1 MKKFYNALNYTIF
14 LIFLTIIF
22 YSLKIII
29 KKYDLKLNFN
39 IKEIYFQY
47 LYIFFF
53 AVISGLLLFFGFKNF
68 NEIIYYFLK
77 NKSLSEVASSTIV
90 IGFSFLYSA
99 YFQDIL
105 ELLFGVKIEL
115 NVWKNIIGYILG
127 RLLLISIIYFIN

>member
-1 MKKFYNALNYTIF
+1 MKKFYNFLNYIIF
-14 LIFLTIIF
+14 LIFLKIIF

-68 NEIIYYFLK
+68 N
-77 NKSLSEVASSTIV
+77 
-90 IGFSFLYSA
+90 
-99 YFQDIL
+99 
-105 ELLFGVKIEL
+105 
-115 NVWKNIIGYILG
+115 
-127 RLLLISIIYFIN
+127 